1 MREEKRTD
9 EQTDKNSSFFLNSR
23 KERERRE
30 REREKLRDGAGAGDS
45 NGEWNGVRGEGRHAR
60 RPRNPHTRG
69 R

>member
-9 EQTDKNSSFFLNSR
+9 EQTDKNSSFFLKEKR
-23 KERERRE
+23 ERERE

-45 NGEWNGVRGEGRHAR
+45 NGEWNGVRGEGRHAG